1 MRFERLLFVIAAT
14 SALGCSRKTPEADFS
29 CENLQQRALRCEQ
42 DTLDLIQRR
51 IKSAAADGATPD
63 GERQFAM
70 LERRFRTR
78 LRSGGT
84 RKQCEKFSTPADPA
98 RLERMK
104 SCYAKSGC
112 VLFAECLL
120 ELEE

>member
-1 MRFERLLFVIAAT
+1 VRVERILVLIALAAT
-14 SALGCSRKTPEADFS
+14 LGCSRKTPETDFS

-42 DTLDLIQRR
+42 DTLNLISRR
-51 IKSAAADGATPD
+51 MKAAEADGAAAP

-70 LERRFRTR
+70 LERRFRER

-98 RLERMK
+98 RVERMRT
-104 SCYAKSGC
+104 CYARSGC
-112 VLFAECLL
+112 GLFAECML
-120 ELEE
+120 ELDE